1 MDTPPYGGWR
11 EEITMIEFRVHDL
24 DELAHRVATEGID
37 AHPVAVIELA
47 HAAHDLGVSQV
58 LIDVLVDPAE
68 PEPARLRA
76 LGRIASTLS
85 LLAASASPGPQ
96 PVKYE
101 GRGLR
106 APAALSSAAVG

>member
-1 MDTPPYGGWR
+1 
-11 EEITMIEFRVHDL
+11 MIEFRVHDL

-76 LGRIASTLS
+76 LGRIASELS
-85 LLAASASPGPQ
+85 ALAAAGSPAGMRVAREDDEVET
-96 PVKYE
+96 PVVLT
-101 GRGLR
+101 G
-106 APAALSSAAVG
+106 AAC

>member
-1 MDTPPYGGWR
+1 
-11 EEITMIEFRVHDL
+11 MIEFRVHDL
-24 DELAHRVATEGID
+24 DELAHRVAMEGLD
-37 AHPVAVIELA
+37 AHTIAVIELA

-58 LIDVLVDPAE
+58 LIDVLVDSAE

-85 LLAASASPGPQ
+85 VLAASAPSGRQ
-96 PVKYE
+96 TDTHE

-106 APAALSSAAVG
+106 APVALSPAAVG